1 MVVQGGNR
9 RQPAGSRLNWLLDDL
24 VGRLTSVRMA
34 LVLSSDG
41 LPMSVSED
49 VSREDSEHLAAVA
62 SGIHGLAK
70 GVGTHFEAGS
80 VRQTLVELDDAFLFV
95 TAAGDGS
102 CLAVMAAS
110 DADIGQIAY
119 EMTLLVKRVGAAGQ
133 PVLTSDGR
141 AAAPWRQPAAAS
153 RSFSSSCQPKLRS
166 TALRQLRY
174 SRSRVPSSIRGVH
187 WVSRFQ
193 WDLSS
198 SWSCHT
204 PVARPAA

>member
-9 RQPAGSRLNWLLDDL
+9 QHPAGSRLNWLLDDL
-24 VGRLTSVRMA
+24 VGRLASVRMA

-119 EMTLLVKRVGAAGQ
+119 EMTLLVKRVGEH
-133 PVLTSDGR
+133 L
-141 AAAPWRQPAAAS
+141 AAAPRGN
-153 RSFSSSCQPKLRS
+153 RS
-166 TALRQLRY
+166 
-174 SRSRVPSSIRGVH
+174 
-187 WVSRFQ
+187 
-193 WDLSS
+193 
-198 SWSCHT
+198 
-204 PVARPAA
+204 

>member
-9 RQPAGSRLNWLLDDL
+9 QQPAGSRLNWLLDDL
-24 VGRLTSVRMA
+24 VGRLASVRMA

-119 EMTLLVKRVGAAGQ
+119 EMTLLVKRVGEH
-133 PVLTSDGR
+133 L
-141 AAAPWRQPAAAS
+141 AAAPRGN
-153 RSFSSSCQPKLRS
+153 RS
-166 TALRQLRY
+166 
-174 SRSRVPSSIRGVH
+174 
-187 WVSRFQ
+187 
-193 WDLSS
+193 
-198 SWSCHT
+198 
-204 PVARPAA
+204 